1 MIRYE
6 DTAKV
11 TCVDNGETVMAEILE
26 FKPEVL
32 LSISLERKI
41 KLVLKYNVKS
51 DEYQAEL
58 YGRTFI
64 SKGPKGTHYTTTK
77 R

>member
-6 DTAKV
+6 DTAKI
-11 TCVDNGETVMAEILE
+11 TCVDNGETVTAEILE

-32 LSISLERKI
+32 MSVSLERKI
-41 KLVLKYNVKS
+41 KLTLKYNVKNL
-51 DEYQAEL
+51 EYQADL
-58 YGRTFI
+58 YGRTFT

>member
-6 DTAKV
+6 DTAKI
-11 TCVDNGETVMAEILE
+11 TCVDNGETVEAEILE
-26 FKPEVL
+26 FRPE
-32 LSISLERKI
+32 ISLSVSLDRKI
-41 KLVLKYNVKS
+41 KLTLKYDARSN
-51 DEYQAEL
+51 EYQTDL
-58 YGRTFI
+58 YGRTFT

>member
-6 DTAKV
+6 DTAHI
-11 TCVDNGETVMAEILE
+11 TCVDNGEVVNAEILE
-26 FKPEVL
+26 FKPEVI
-32 LSISLERKI
+32 LSVSLERKI
-41 KLVLKYNVKS
+41 KLTLKYNVKS
-51 DEYQAEL
+51 DEYQADL
-58 YGRTFI
+58 YGRTFV